1 MEPAEWPTGFAGK
14 SPICKSGDGKDEI
27 LFFFNAASVPV
38 SSRVKAELIATL
50 VVPKATFGCWWQFS
64 KEKLYG
70 LQVLIHHTLVF
81 SKRIGAF
88 IASWRQR

>member
-1 MEPAEWPTGFAGK
+1 MKYFFDAAK
-14 SPICKSGDGKDEI
+14 SQLRRVEC
-27 LFFFNAASVPV
+27 FPV

-50 VVPKATFGCWWQFS
+50 VVPKATSGCGWRFS
-64 KEKLYG
+64 QEKLYG